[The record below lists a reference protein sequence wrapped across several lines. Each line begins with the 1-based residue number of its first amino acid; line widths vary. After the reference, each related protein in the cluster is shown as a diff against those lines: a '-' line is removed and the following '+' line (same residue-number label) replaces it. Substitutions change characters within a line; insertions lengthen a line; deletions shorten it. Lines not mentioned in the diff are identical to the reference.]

1 MYLLSAGDRA
11 VSSRILS
18 STIAWFLLSLAG
30 VACTGDAPTDSRAA
44 PEVEDPFSDIRDMAG
59 LRYAVSSLGEIQ
71 GMKAAIVFKK
81 DRVVDERYFNGA
93 GPLSTYHMFSTTK
106 SFTSALIG
114 IAIDKGFIAGVE
126 APLSEL
132 LATAVDSVPAAWG
145 QVTVENL
152 LTMTAGHDFSYDRY
166 GHLAFGPV
174 SAILALPVTHEPGST
189 FVYSACSSY
198 LLSVIL
204 TEATGMTASQFAE
217 SYLFGPLGWGPREWQ
232 ETWEGYTMGSSQLYL
247 SAQNM
252 LEFGI
257 LYLRGGRSAELQ
269 LISGEW
275 VAAST
280 RSHISTTPW
289 WLGPWPYDYGYGY
302 QWWVGRNHDHDHF
315 STRGMAGQ
323 YIFVVPDL
331 ELVVVTICDVAGKE
345 EAAVFEDQDRILE
358 TIIDSILPAV
368 G

>member
-1 MYLLSAGDRA
+1 MLSRTLLS
-11 VSSRILS
+11 
-18 STIAWFLLSLAG
+18 TIFPFFLSLAG
-30 VACTGDAPTDSRAA
+30 VACTGDAPTDSHPG
-44 PEVEDPFSDIRDMAG
+44 PEAQDPYSDIRDVAAM
-59 LRYAVSSLGEIQ
+59 RYAVSSLGDIE
-71 GMKAAIVFKK
+71 GMKAAIVFKG
-81 DRVVDERYFNGA
+81 DRVVVEQYFNGA
-93 GPLSTYHMFSTTK
+93 LPDSAYHMFSTTK

-114 IAIDKGFIAGVE
+114 IAIDKGFIGGVE
-126 APLSEL
+126 KPLSEL
-132 LATAVDSVPAAWG
+132 LATAVDSVPEAWG
-145 QVTVENL
+145 RVTLENL
-152 LTMTAGHDFSYDRY
+152 LTMTAGHDFSYDLH

-189 FVYSACSSY
+189 FVYSAGSSY

-204 TEATGMTASQFAE
+204 TEATGMTASEFAE
-217 SYLFGPLGWGPREWQ
+217 LHLFGPLGWRPREWRG
-232 ETWEGYTMGSSQLYL
+232 TWEGYTMGSSQLYL
-247 SAQNM
+247 NAMNM
-252 LEFGI
+252 LDFGI
-257 LYLRGGRSAELQ
+257 LYLRDGRFGDQQ

-275 VAAST
+275 VASST
-280 RSHISTTPW
+280 RSQITTDPY

-323 YIFVVPDL
+323 YIVVVPDL

-358 TIIDSILPAV
+358 TIVDSILPAV

>member
-1 MYLLSAGDRA
+1 VLSRSPFSA
-11 VSSRILS
+11 
-18 STIAWFLLSLAG
+18 IAWFLLSLAG
-30 VACTGDAPTDSRAA
+30 VACSGDAPSDLHPG
-44 PEVEDPFSDIRDMAG
+44 PEPEDPYSDIRDVAAM
-59 LRYAVSSLGEIQ
+59 RYAVSALGDVQ
-71 GMKAAIVFKK
+71 GMKAAIVYKG
-81 DRVVDERYFNGA
+81 DRVVEERYFNGA
-93 GPLSTYHMFSTTK
+93 EPLSAYHMFSTTK
-106 SFTSALIG
+106 SFTGALIG
-114 IAIDKGFIAGVE
+114 IAIDKGFIPGVE

-132 LATAVDSVPAAWG
+132 LATAVDSVPEAWG
-145 QVTVENL
+145 RVTLENL

-166 GHLAFGPV
+166 GYLAFGPV

-189 FVYSACSSY
+189 FVYSACSSF

-204 TEATGMTASQFAE
+204 TEATGMTALEFAE
-217 SYLFGPLGWGPREWQ
+217 LYLFGPLGWRPREWQ

-257 LYLRGGRSAELQ
+257 LYLNGGRLGELQ

-280 RSHISTTPW
+280 RSHIDTAPW
-289 WLGPWPYDYGYGY
+289 WLEPWPYDYGYGY

-315 STRGMAGQ
+315 SARGMAGQ

-331 ELVVVTICDVAGKE
+331 ELVVVTICDVTGKD
-345 EAAVFEDQDRILE
+345 EAAVFVDQDRILE